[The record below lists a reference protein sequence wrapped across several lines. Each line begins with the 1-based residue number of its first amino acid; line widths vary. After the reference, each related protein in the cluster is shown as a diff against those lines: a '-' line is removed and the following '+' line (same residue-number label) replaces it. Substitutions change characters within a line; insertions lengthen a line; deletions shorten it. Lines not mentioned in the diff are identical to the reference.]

1 MENFASPGIRF
12 PDRPAHSES
21 PDPLCYPGPPF
32 DTIQL
37 WNCKNVSRISSSS
50 SSSSS
55 SHHHNHIIIILLHL
69 LLLLL
74 LLVVV
79 IHTKICSWEAI
90 SRLTRIQFFAF
101 HTTRSFNIMT
111 KFSHQ
116 HRLQSSPVTSRTL
129 SQRELTLQEY
139 IDILKRSRWKFS
151 TKVTKRKG
159 VVTVLQT
166 LDFSPW
172 VETQPTSVKCYTPH
186 SRQHPIG
193 GARTYP
199 AILGPT

>member
-1 MENFASPGIRF
+1 MENLASTGIRF

-21 PDPLCYPGPPF
+21 LDPLCYPEPPY
-32 DTIQL
+32 DTIQQ

-55 SHHHNHIIIILLHL
+55 HHHNRILLILLL

-90 SRLTRIQFFAF
+90 SRLTRKQFFAF
-101 HTTRSFNIMT
+101 HTTRSFNIT
-111 KFSHQ
+111 TNCSQ
-116 HRLQSSPVTSRTL
+116 QYRLQSSPVTFSTQ
-129 SQRELTLQEY
+129 SQRELALQEY
-139 IDILKRSRWKFS
+139 IDILKRSRWKLS
-151 TKVTKRKG
+151 TKVTKRRG
-159 VVTVLQT
+159 VGTVLQT

-172 VETQPTSVKCYTPH
+172 VKTQPTSVKCYPP
-186 SRQHPIG
+186 Q
-193 GARTYP
+193 
-199 AILGPT
+199 